1 MARILVWL
9 LAFVSINWIL
19 RKLRGRVQPSPQSE
33 RPRQPELVSMVR
45 DPVCGTFLPE
55 GKALHIQAVQGTVSF
70 CSSDCRD
77 RYLADN

>member
-19 RKLRGRVQPSPQSE
+19 RKLRSRVAPSPQGD

-55 GKALHIQAVQGTVSF
+55 GKALQIQATHGTVSF

-77 RYLADN
+77 RYLAQK